1 MEYLPTSISMALFP
15 SERQVPPQLYSPTYS
30 GREPLWTM
38 QVTSDV
44 PSVTQPTVLNHLNE
58 T

>member
-1 MEYLPTSISMALFP
+1 MALIP